1 MNKKRAEIIFF
12 FLINILPN
20 LLVIGFGISLYS
32 WIVDS
37 HPEKIHPLGIIF
49 ILFSVF
55 VVLTGFGGWTGS
67 TILQNIDVHI
77 YKLQKDLR
85 DLKK

>member
-1 MNKKRAEIIFF
+1 MNKKKAEIIFF

-20 LLVIGFGISLYS
+20 LLVICFGVSLYS
-32 WIVDS
+32 WIIDS
-37 HPEKIHPLGIIF
+37 HPEKIHPLGVILL
-49 ILFSVF
+49 LFSVF
-55 VVLTGFGGWTGS
+55 VVLTGFAGWTGS
-67 TILQNIDVHI
+67 TILQKFDVHI